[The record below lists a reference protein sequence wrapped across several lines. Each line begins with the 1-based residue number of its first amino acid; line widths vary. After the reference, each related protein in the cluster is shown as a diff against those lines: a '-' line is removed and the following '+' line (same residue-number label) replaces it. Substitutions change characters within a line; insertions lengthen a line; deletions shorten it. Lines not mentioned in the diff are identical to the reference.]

1 MLYVF
6 ACLARKLHCYVL
18 HLLQVRVH
26 TTNVGY
32 RSGSGIRQGLYQ
44 AHSLGY
50 CCTCCH
56 KACSFWQG
64 VHKFHSWAGLC
75 FILGGGIAAV
85 GRPVHAGVAFKLGCV
100 TSYLGS
106 RFFKYWRPVRLGWL
120 GLLRPQF
127 TLAKSCCSM
136 TQLSSY
142 NSTHSEY
149 GMAWQLSA

>member
-1 MLYVF
+1 M
-6 ACLARKLHCYVL
+6 HCYVL

-26 TTNVGY
+26 PCTRRTWV
-32 RSGSGIRQGLYQ
+32 IDQDQVARQGLYQ

-85 GRPVHAGVAFKLGCV
+85 GRPSHAGVAFKLGCV